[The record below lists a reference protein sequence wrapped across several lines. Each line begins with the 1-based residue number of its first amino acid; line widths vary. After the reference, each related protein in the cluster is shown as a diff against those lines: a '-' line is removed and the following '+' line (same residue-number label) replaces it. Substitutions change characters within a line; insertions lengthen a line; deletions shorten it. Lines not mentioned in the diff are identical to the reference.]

1 MAGVRRKIRW
11 FWWPALLLAG
21 TLLAEVAPP
30 FFHRGRIVPLEGGG
44 WADEDALRTARET
57 VSHATDTPMWTNPTG
72 FGKDVFT
79 FARIKFY
86 SETTTMIYQGHGGS
100 LSWWVDYPDADLNLS
115 YRLQQLTT
123 IRTDPDGR
131 VLFLTDPDLT
141 DFPFIYMSHPENMV
155 LDPDEIMALRRYLD
169 NGGFLV
175 MIDLWN
181 NEGWRKFAAQM
192 AQVLPG
198 RAWTELDT
206 THPLF
211 RMVYNLEGPM
221 ENLRMPTLQFWNKKH
236 LDGDRSTPL
245 QTVNRGPGSDEM
257 HVRALHD
264 DKGRMMV
271 LAVHNS
277 DISDGW
283 EREGENQQYFEK
295 FSEKRAY
302 PFGINLMIYLL
313 TH

>member
-1 MAGVRRKIRW
+1 MSRVPRRTG
-11 FWWPALLLAG
+11 WWLLAVLLAG
-21 TLLAEVAPP
+21 TALAEVAIPAIR
-30 FFHRGRIVPLEGGG
+30 RGRIVPLEGGG
-44 WADEDALRTARET
+44 FADEDALRTARET
-57 VSHATDTPMWTNPTG
+57 LSHSTDTPTWTNPTG
-72 FGKDVFT
+72 FEKDVFT

-86 SETTTMIYQGHGGS
+86 SQETRMIYRGHGGS

-141 DFPFIYMSHPENMV
+141 DFPFIFMSHPENMV
-155 LDPDEIMALRRYLD
+155 LDDAEVLALRRYLD

-181 NEGWRKFAAQM
+181 EEGWRKFAAQM
-192 AQVLPG
+192 ARVLPG
-198 RAWTELDT
+198 RAWTDLDT
-206 THPLF
+206 THPIF
-211 RMVYNLEGPM
+211 HMVYDLGGPM
-221 ENLRMPTLQFWNKKH
+221 DRMRIPTLQFWNEGH
-236 LDGDRSTPL
+236 IDGDPRTPL
-245 QTVNRGPGSDEM
+245 QWANRGPESDEM

-264 DKGRMMV
+264 DKGRMNV
-271 LAVHNS
+271 LAIHNS

-283 EREGENQQYFEK
+283 EREGENQKFFEK
-295 FSEKRAY
+295 FSEKLAY
-302 PFGINLMIYLL
+302 PLGINLMIYLM

>member
-1 MAGVRRKIRW
+1 MLRVRRRT
-11 FWWPALLLAG
+11 WWWLLAALLTG
-21 TLLAEVAPP
+21 TLLAEVGIPVIR
-30 FFHRGRIVPLEGGG
+30 RGRIVPLEGGG
-44 WADEDALRTARET
+44 FADEDALRTARET
-57 VSHATDTPMWTNPTG
+57 LSHSTDTPTWTNPVG
-72 FGKDVFT
+72 FEKDVFT

-86 SETTTMIYQGHGGS
+86 STTTTQIYFGHGGR

-131 VLFLTDPDLT
+131 VLFLTDPDLM

-155 LDPDEIMALRRYLD
+155 LDDEEVVALRRYLD

-181 NEGWRKFAAQM
+181 EEGWRKFAAQM
-192 AQVLPG
+192 ARVVPN
-198 RAWTELDT
+198 RSWTDLDT
-206 THPLF
+206 THPIF
-211 RMVYNLEGPM
+211 NMVYKLNGPM
-221 ENLRMPTLQFWNKKH
+221 ERFRIPTLQFWNESH
-236 LDGDRSTPL
+236 IDGDPRTPL
-245 QTVNRGPGSDEM
+245 QRVDRGPESDEM

-264 DKGRMMV
+264 DKGRMNV
-271 LAVHNS
+271 LAIHNS

-283 EREGENQQYFEK
+283 EREGENQKFFEK
-295 FSEKRAY
+295 FSEKLAY
-302 PFGINLMIYLL
+302 PLGINLMIYLM

>member
-1 MAGVRRKIRW
+1 MHRPPRRI
-11 FWWPALLLAG
+11 WWGLLAALLAG
-21 TLLAEVAPP
+21 TLLAEVAPL
-30 FFHRGRIVPLEGGG
+30 FHRGRIVPLEGGG

-57 VSHATDTPMWTNPTG
+57 VSHATDTPVWTNPTG
-72 FGKDVFT
+72 FEKDVFT

-86 SETTTMIYQGHGGS
+86 SQTTTMIYQGHGGR

-131 VLFLTDPDLT
+131 VLFLTDPDLM

-155 LDPDEIMALRRYLD
+155 LDDDEIVALRRYLD

-198 RAWTELDT
+198 KTWTDLDT
-206 THPLF
+206 THPIF

-221 ENLRMPTLQFWNKKH
+221 ENLRMPTLQFWNKDH
-236 LDGDRSTPL
+236 IDGDPSTPL
-245 QTVNRGPGSDEM
+245 QMVNRGPGSDEM

-302 PFGINLMIYLL
+302 PFGINLMIYML

>member
-1 MAGVRRKIRW
+1 MARLPRKVCW
-11 FWWPALLLAG
+11 WWWPALLLAG

-57 VSHATDTPMWTNPTG
+57 VSHSTDTPVWTNPTG
-72 FGKDVFT
+72 FEKDVFT

-86 SETTTMIYQGHGGS
+86 SETTTMIYQGHGGR

-131 VLFLTDPDLT
+131 VLFLTDADLT

-155 LDPDEIMALRRYLD
+155 LDPDEIMALRRYLE
-169 NGGFLV
+169 NGGILV

-198 RAWTELDT
+198 KTWTDLDT
-206 THPLF
+206 THPIF

-221 ENLRMPTLQFWNKKH
+221 ENLRMPTLQFWNKDH
-236 LDGDRSTPL
+236 IDGDPSTPL
-245 QTVNRGPGSDEM
+245 QMVNRGPGSDEM

>member
-1 MAGVRRKIRW
+1 MSRVRRRT
-11 FWWPALLLAG
+11 WWWLLALLLAG
-21 TLLAEVAPP
+21 TVMAEVAIPVIR
-30 FFHRGRIVPLEGGG
+30 RGRIVPLEGGG
-44 WADEDALRTARET
+44 WADDGVLRTARET
-57 VSHATDTPMWTNPTG
+57 LSHSTDTANWTNPVG
-72 FGKDVFT
+72 FEKDVFT
-79 FARIKFY
+79 FARIKFV
-86 SETTTMIYQGHGGS
+86 SQETRMIYRGHGGS

-141 DFPFIYMSHPENMV
+141 DFPFIFMSHPENMV
-155 LDPDEIMALRRYLD
+155 LDDDEVMALRRYLD

-181 NEGWRKFAAQM
+181 EEGWRKFAAQM
-192 AQVLPG
+192 ARVMPG
-198 RAWTELDT
+198 RAWTDLDT
-206 THPLF
+206 THPIF
-211 RMVYNLEGPM
+211 HMVYDLGGPM
-221 ENLRMPTLQFWNKKH
+221 ERLRIPTLQFWNENH
-236 LDGDRSTPL
+236 IDGDPRTPL
-245 QTVNRGPGSDEM
+245 QRVDRGPESDEM

-264 DKGRMMV
+264 AKGRMNV
-271 LAVHNS
+271 LAIHNS

-283 EREGENQQYFEK
+283 EREGENQKFFEK

-302 PFGINLMIYLL
+302 PLGINLMIYLL